1 MDIQLAKTFLE
12 IMSAGSF
19 QEAAKRLHVTQTT
32 VTARVK
38 SLEEALGCRLFTR
51 NRAGASLTQE
61 GERFV
66 EHAKNLVFTWQ
77 RARLELSMPLKASSS
92 LVIGVEN
99 SLWNPLLV
107 ETINQIQS
115 EKRPQ
120 NSLESNIDIKARFNT
135 SSKKESAED
144 IVFDAR
150 IEAEARLIEQLDQGL
165 LDAVVVH
172 KPHYRSNFVV
182 ELLMEEKLIHV
193 QSTKCSQPNLFIDWG
208 EEFKSQY
215 DAVLPNPRQQG
226 FKTNLG
232 PLALKVM
239 LSQGGNGY
247 FRTRVVQKYLANG
260 ELERVSGAPEFS
272 YPVYLLYGEQA
283 ASDALHRFIDV
294 LKQQSKK
301 IEFWSV

>member
-38 SLEEALGCRLFTR
+38 SLEESLGCRLFIR

-77 RARLELSMPLKASSS
+77 RAKLELSKPSEAAPG
-92 LVIGVEN
+92 LVVGVEN

-107 ETINQIQS
+107 ETINQLLV
-115 EKRPQ
+115 EKQ
-120 NSLESNIDIKARFNT
+120 N
-135 SSKKESAED
+135 

-150 IEAEARLIEQLDQGL
+150 IEEESLLIKQLDQGL
-165 LDAVVVH
+165 LDAVLVH

-193 QSTKCSQPNLFIDWG
+193 RSTKEPLPNLFIDWG
-208 EEFKSQY
+208 DEFKAQY
-215 DAVLPNPRQQG
+215 DAVLPHPRQQG

-260 ELERVSGAPEFS
+260 ELERVVGAPEFS

-283 ASDALHRFIDV
+283 VSEALSRFTYA
-294 LKQQSKK
+294 LKQQSKTLDY
-301 IEFWSV
+301 WSV

>member
-38 SLEEALGCRLFTR
+38 SLEESLGCRLFIR

-77 RARLELSMPLKASSS
+77 RAKLDLSKPSEAAPG
-92 LVIGVEN
+92 LVVGVEN

-107 ETINQIQS
+107 ETINQLLV
-115 EKRPQ
+115 EKQ
-120 NSLESNIDIKARFNT
+120 N
-135 SSKKESAED
+135 

-150 IEAEARLIEQLDQGL
+150 IEEESLLIKQLDQGL
-165 LDAVVVH
+165 LDAVLVH
-172 KPHYRSNFVV
+172 KPHYRSNLVV

-193 QSTKCSQPNLFIDWG
+193 RSTKEPLPNLFIDWG
-208 EEFKSQY
+208 NEFKAQY
-215 DAVLPNPRQQG
+215 DAVLPHPRQQG

-247 FRTRVVQKYLANG
+247 FRTRVVQKYLASG
-260 ELERVSGAPEFS
+260 ELERVVGAPEFS

-283 ASDALHRFIDV
+283 VSEALSRFTYA
-294 LKQQSKK
+294 LKQQSKTLDY
-301 IEFWSV
+301 WSV

>member
-12 IMSAGSF
+12 IMSSGSF

-38 SLEEALGCRLFTR
+38 SLEQVLGCRLFIR
-51 NRAGASLTQE
+51 NRAGASLTTE

-66 EHAKNLVFTWQ
+66 EHAKSLVFIWQ
-77 RARLELSMPLKASSS
+77 QAKFELSTPLNAASS
-92 LVIGVEN
+92 LVVGVEN

-107 ETINQIQS
+107 ETISQIQL
-115 EKRPQ
+115 EN
-120 NSLESNIDIKARFNT
+120 NSPTNLA
-135 SSKKESAED
+135 D
-144 IVFDAR
+144 IVLDAR
-150 IEAEARLIEQLDQGL
+150 VESEARLIEQLSSGN

-193 QSTKCSQPNLFIDWG
+193 QSTKRSQPNLFIDWG
-208 EEFKSQY
+208 EEFKAQY

-247 FRTRVVQKYLANG
+247 FRTRVVQEFLVSGA
-260 ELERVSGAPEFS
+260 LERVSGAPEFS

-283 ASDALHRFIDV
+283 VSEELFRFIDV
-294 LKQQSKK
+294 LKQQPKK

>member
-1 MDIQLAKTFLE
+1 VDIQLAKTFLE

-38 SLEEALGCRLFTR
+38 SLEQAVGCQLFIR
-51 NRAGASLTQE
+51 NRAGASLTPE

-77 RARLELSMPLKASSS
+77 RAKLELSKPCGLAPG
-92 LVIGVEN
+92 LVVGVEN

-107 ETINQIQS
+107 ETINQLLE
-115 EKRPQ
+115 EKQ
-120 NSLESNIDIKARFNT
+120 G
-135 SSKKESAED
+135 

-150 IEAEARLIEQLDQGL
+150 IEEEALLIKQLDQGL
-165 LDAVVVH
+165 LDAVLVH
-172 KPHYRSNFVV
+172 KPNYRSNFVV

-193 QSTKCSQPNLFIDWG
+193 QSAKQPQPNLFIDWG
-208 EEFKSQY
+208 AEFKAQY
-215 DAVLPNPRQQG
+215 DAVLPHPRQQG

-247 FRTRVVQKYLANG
+247 FRTRVVQKYLTSG
-260 ELERVSGAPEFS
+260 ELERVIGAPEFS

-283 ASDALHRFIDV
+283 ASDALSRFIQV
-294 LKQQSKK
+294 LKQQSKRLDY
-301 IEFWSV
+301 WTL

>member
-38 SLEEALGCRLFTR
+38 GLEEALGCRLFTR

-92 LVIGVEN
+92 LVVGVEN

-120 NSLESNIDIKARFNT
+120 VAAGFNVSVMRELNS
-135 SSKKESAED
+135 ED
-144 IVFDAR
+144 LVFDAR
-150 IEAEARLIEQLDQGL
+150 IETEARLIEQLEDGV

-172 KPHYRSNFVV
+172 KPHYRSSFVV

-193 QSTKCSQPNLFIDWG
+193 QSTKCSQPNLFVDWG
-208 EEFKSQY
+208 EEIKAQY

-247 FRTRVVQKYLANG
+247 FRTRVVQKYLASG

-272 YPVYLLYGEQA
+272 YPVYLLYGEQT
-283 ASDALHRFIDV
+283 ASDALRRFIDV
-294 LKQQSKK
+294 LKQQSQK

>member
-61 GERFV
+61 GECFV
-66 EHAKNLVFTWQ
+66 EHAKHLVFTWQ

-92 LVIGVEN
+92 LVVGVEN

-115 EKRPQ
+115 EQHLQ
-120 NSLESNIDIKARFNT
+120 NNLDIKSRFKPGFN
-135 SSKKESAED
+135 KEGADD

-150 IEAEARLIEQLDQGL
+150 IESEARLIEQLDAGL

-172 KPHYRSNFVV
+172 KPYYRSNFVV

-193 QSTKCSQPNLFIDWG
+193 QSTKCAQPHLFVDWG
-208 EEFKSQY
+208 EEFKRQY
-215 DAVLPNPRQQG
+215 DSVLPSPRQQG

-239 LSQGGNGY
+239 LGQGGNGY
-247 FRTRVVQKYLANG
+247 FRTRVVEKYLANG

-283 ASDALHRFIDV
+283 ASGALRRFIDV
-294 LKQQSKK
+294 LKQQSQK
-301 IEFWSV
+301 IEFWGV

>member
-1 MDIQLAKTFLE
+1 VDIQLAKTFLE

-38 SLEEALGCRLFTR
+38 SLEQAVGCQLFIR

-66 EHAKNLVFTWQ
+66 AHAKNLVFTWQ
-77 RARLELSMPLKASSS
+77 RAKLELSKPRGYTPS
-92 LVIGVEN
+92 LVVGVEN

-107 ETINQIQS
+107 ETINQLLE
-115 EKRPQ
+115 EKQ
-120 NSLESNIDIKARFNT
+120 G
-135 SSKKESAED
+135 

-150 IEAEARLIEQLDQGL
+150 IEEEALLIQQLDQGL
-165 LDAVVVH
+165 LDAVLVH
-172 KPHYRSNFVV
+172 KPNYRSNFVV

-193 QSTKCSQPNLFIDWG
+193 QSIKQPQPNLFIDWG
-208 EEFKSQY
+208 AEFKAQY
-215 DAVLPNPRQQG
+215 DAVLPHPRQQG

-232 PLALKVM
+232 PLALKIM

-260 ELERVSGAPEFS
+260 ELERVIGAPEFS
-272 YPVYLLYGEQA
+272 YPVYLLYGEQV
-283 ASDALHRFIDV
+283 ASDALSRFIQV
-294 LKQQSKK
+294 LKQQSKRLDY
-301 IEFWSV
+301 WTL

>member
-12 IMSAGSF
+12 IMSSGSF

-38 SLEEALGCRLFTR
+38 SLEQALGCRLFIR

-77 RARLELSMPLKASSS
+77 RAKLELAEPSGDTSGLI
-92 LVIGVEN
+92 VGVEN

-107 ETINQIQS
+107 ETIIQLQS
-115 EKRPQ
+115 EKA
-120 NSLESNIDIKARFNT
+120 DNT
-135 SSKKESAED
+135 SDARVD
-144 IVFDAR
+144 VRVDAR
-150 IEAEARLIEQLDQGL
+150 IDAESELIKQLDKGL
-165 LDAVVVH
+165 LDAVLLH
-172 KPHYRSNFVV
+172 KPHYRSNFLV

-193 QSTKCSQPNLFIDWG
+193 QSTKESQPNLFIDWG
-208 EEFKSQY
+208 EGFRVQY
-215 DAVLPNPRQQG
+215 DAVLPSPRQQG

-232 PLALKVM
+232 PLGLKVM
-239 LSQGGNGY
+239 LKQGGNGY
-247 FRTRVVQKYLANG
+247 FRTRVVQEYLING
-260 ELERVSGAPEFS
+260 ELERVVGAPEFS

-283 ASDALHRFIDV
+283 ASDALNRFIEV

-301 IEFWSV
+301 LEYWTV

>member
-38 SLEEALGCRLFTR
+38 GLEEALGCRLFTR

-92 LVIGVEN
+92 LVVGVEN

-120 NSLESNIDIKARFNT
+120 VTTGFNASVMQELNS
-135 SSKKESAED
+135 ED

-150 IEAEARLIEQLDQGL
+150 IETEARLIEQLDAGL

-172 KPHYRSNFVV
+172 KPHYRSSFVV

-193 QSTKCSQPNLFIDWG
+193 QSTKCSQPNLFVDWG
-208 EEFKSQY
+208 EEFKAQY

-247 FRTRVVQKYLANG
+247 FRTRVVQKYLASG

-272 YPVYLLYGEQA
+272 YPVYLLYGEQTA
-283 ASDALHRFIDV
+283 TDALRRFIDV
-294 LKQQSKK
+294 LKQQSQK

>member
-19 QEAAKRLHVTQTT
+19 QEAAKRLFVTQTT

-38 SLEEALGCRLFTR
+38 SLEEALGCRLFIR

-66 EHAKNLVFTWQ
+66 EYAKDLVFTWQ
-77 RARLELSMPLKASSS
+77 RAKLDFSVPNQSEPS
-92 LVIGVEN
+92 LIIGVEN

-107 ETINQIQS
+107 ETINQLQ
-115 EKRPQ
+115 
-120 NSLESNIDIKARFNT
+120 
-135 SSKKESAED
+135 AEQHTKD
-144 IVFDAR
+144 SCKIIFDAR
-150 IEAEARLIEQLDQGL
+150 IEAEARLIEQLDCGI
-165 LDAVVVH
+165 LDAVLVH

-182 ELLMEEKLIHV
+182 ELLVEEKLIHV
-193 QSTKCSQPNLFIDWG
+193 QSVAQPQPHLFIDWG
-208 EEFKSQY
+208 DEFKAQY
-215 DAVLPNPRQQG
+215 DSVLPSPRQQG

-247 FRTRVVQKYLANG
+247 FRTRVVQKYLASG
-260 ELERVSGAPEFS
+260 ELERAKGAPEFS
-272 YPVYLLYGEQA
+272 YPVYLLYGEKAPSA
-283 ASDALHRFIDV
+283 ALNRFMSAL
-294 LKQQSKK
+294 KEQSKRLDS
-301 IEFWSV
+301 WTV

>member
-38 SLEEALGCRLFTR
+38 GLEESLGCRLFIR
-51 NRAGASLTQE
+51 NRAGATLTQE

-77 RARLELSMPLKASSS
+77 RAKLELSAPGD
-92 LVIGVEN
+92 LVPGLTVGVEN

-107 ETINQIQS
+107 ETINQLHAEPIS
-115 EKRPQ
+115 E
-120 NSLESNIDIKARFNT
+120 NT
-135 SSKKESAED
+135 G
-144 IVFDAR
+144 IIFDAR
-150 IEAEARLIEQLDQGL
+150 IEEESLLIKQLDQGI
-165 LDAVVVH
+165 LDAVLVH

-193 QSTKCSQPNLFIDWG
+193 QSTKESKPNLFIDWG
-208 EEFKSQY
+208 DEFKAQY

-239 LSQGGNGY
+239 LNQGGNGY
-247 FRTRVVQKYLANG
+247 FRTRVVQKYLASG
-260 ELERVSGAPEFS
+260 ELEIVQGAPEFS

-283 ASDALHRFIDV
+283 ATESLKRFIEV

>member
-38 SLEEALGCRLFTR
+38 GLEEALGCRLFVR
-51 NRAGASLTQE
+51 NRAGASLTKE

-66 EHAKNLVFTWQ
+66 KHAKNLVFTWQ
-77 RARLELSMPLKASSS
+77 RARLELSKPLETSSS
-92 LVIGVEN
+92 LMIGVEN

-107 ETINQIQS
+107 ETINQLQS
-115 EKRPQ
+115 EK
-120 NSLESNIDIKARFNT
+120 D
-135 SSKKESAED
+135 SATHTTD
-144 IVFDAR
+144 IVFDAH
-150 IEAEARLIEQLDQGL
+150 IEDEMQLIEKLDKGV

-208 EEFKSQY
+208 KEFKSQY
-215 DAVLPNPRQQG
+215 DSVLPNPRQQG

-239 LSQGGNGY
+239 LGQGGNGY

-260 ELERVSGAPEFS
+260 ELERVSGAHEFS
-272 YPVYLLYGEQA
+272 YPVYLLYREQV
-283 ASDALHRFIDV
+283 ASDALGRFIEV
-294 LKQQSKK
+294 LKHQSKQL
-301 IEFWSV
+301 EFWAV